1 MVTQEGKAKKKKMA
15 ATGEKQIY
23 VVTGGS
29 GFLGKHLVQMI
40 LDQEP
45 NLAEVRVF
53 DLHLDESMQD
63 LDRVTLIQGDIT
75 NPDDVKAAVRGS
87 HVVIHTASLVDVWGR
102 VAPEKISA
110 VNVGGTQNV
119 IDACVSEGT
128 QYLVYTSSMEVVGP
142 NIKGVP
148 FYRGNEDTR
157 YEVIHKEPY
166 PISKAKAEKLVI
178 EANGRLMENGKRLH
192 TCALRP
198 TGIYGRNHPL
208 MKEFY
213 EQGLR
218 TKRCMV
224 RLIPASVEHGR
235 VYVGNVAWMHLLVAR
250 KIQECPTVIGG
261 QVYFCYD
268 NSPYKSYEDFNM
280 EFLRPCGFSLLGS
293 RPLVPYFLLYFIALF
308 NAFLQWLLK
317 PFCTYAP
324 IFNPYTLAVA
334 STTFTVETD
343 KAQRNFGYQPRY
355 TWEESRNST
364 VKWLQEMDAQR
375 QMGKNALAKVERTGN
390 QEQKDASN
398 GNQP

>member
-1 MVTQEGKAKKKKMA
+1 MPAADSLSAEKMA
-15 ATGEKQIY
+15 EMNKKQIY
-23 VVTGGS
+23 LVTGGC
-29 GFLGKHLVQMI
+29 GFLGKHLVQMM

-53 DLHLDESMQD
+53 DLHVDESMRD
-63 LDRVTLIQGDIT
+63 LDRVALIQGDIT
-75 NPDDVKAAVRGS
+75 NLEDVKAAVRGA

-102 VAPEKISA
+102 VPPEKISA
-110 VNVGGTQNV
+110 VNVGGTQNI

-142 NIKGVP
+142 NIKGDP
-148 FYRGNEDTR
+148 FYRQNEDTK
-157 YEVIHKEPY
+157 YEVLHKEPY

-178 EANGRLMENGKRLH
+178 EANGRQMETGKHLV

-198 TGIYGRNHPL
+198 TGIYGKNHPL

-218 TKRCMV
+218 TKKCMF

-250 KIQECPTVIGG
+250 KIQECPSVIGG

-268 NSPYKSYEDFNM
+268 DSPYKSYEDFNM
-280 EFLRPCGFSLLGS
+280 EFLRPCGFSLVGS
-293 RPLVPYFLLYFIALF
+293 RPLVPYFLLYLITLF
-308 NAFLQWLLK
+308 NVFLQWLLK

-324 IFNPYTLAVA
+324 ILNPYTLAVA
-334 STTFTVETD
+334 STTFTVKTD
-343 KAQRNFGYQPRY
+343 KAQRHFGYRPRY
-355 TWEESRNST
+355 TWEESQGST
-364 VKWLQEMDAQR
+364 VKWLQEMEVQR
-375 QMGKNALAKVERTGN
+375 QTGKNTPANVERRGN
-390 QEQKDASN
+390 PKQKESSH